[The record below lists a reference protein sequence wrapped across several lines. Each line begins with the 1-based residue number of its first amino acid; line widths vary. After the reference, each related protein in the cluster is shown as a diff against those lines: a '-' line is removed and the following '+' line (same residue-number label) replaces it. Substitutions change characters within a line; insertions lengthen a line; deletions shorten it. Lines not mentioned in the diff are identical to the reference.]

1 MFGHHPQ
8 GAQQGRRRHRP
19 PDPGWTCPPTPDT
32 NPTACASFEVEPKL
46 PSWSAS
52 LYRRPVAADSANGG
66 EGVTATMDAIAL
78 LAVGALGLVAG
89 RIARAVVPW
98 PGALGV
104 VGTAAR
110 RGGGEQHRLHAAGRL
125 HRVNAGVV
133 VVQAGDAILVRSI
146 RGRRGGWYRRLGP
159 TPTAR
164 PATEPT
170 STPCVPARSRTPP
183 PWRRSPVPMRPR
195 TATAPRW
202 AAADRGGG
210 RRDAGAGAPTV
221 AIVVAGRRAPD
232 PGPHQAG
239 QGRPDPGRRPPLHR
253 PHPTAPARTRTSS
266 LRAIRRR
273 RQCSATGSRAGVR
286 ARNSAT
292 NSPPRRAR
300 SSLGWDHAAAATVRH
315 CEGCSEARVQHH
327 SLRPGASN
335 QR

>member
-1 MFGHHPQ
+1 
-8 GAQQGRRRHRP
+8 
-19 PDPGWTCPPTPDT
+19 
-32 NPTACASFEVEPKL
+32 
-46 PSWSAS
+46 
-52 LYRRPVAADSANGG
+52 
-66 EGVTATMDAIAL
+66 MDAIAL

-253 PHPTAPARTRTSS
+253 PHPTAPARTRTS
-266 LRAIRRR
+266 RRRVIRRR
-273 RQCSATGSRAGVR
+273 RQGSATGSRAGVSAR
-286 ARNSAT
+286 TRPPTPRPGAPVHRLVGSRRSSPGSTLCGCREARVQGSHMRSGATGFPGRNST
-292 NSPPRRAR
+292 CRPGSRPPMDAASAARPARRAR
-300 SSLGWDHAAAATVRH
+300 SGGRTGPDHVPGRIRRPYPTGG
-315 CEGCSEARVQHH
+315 EQHG
-327 SLRPGASN
+327 RA
-335 QR
+335 